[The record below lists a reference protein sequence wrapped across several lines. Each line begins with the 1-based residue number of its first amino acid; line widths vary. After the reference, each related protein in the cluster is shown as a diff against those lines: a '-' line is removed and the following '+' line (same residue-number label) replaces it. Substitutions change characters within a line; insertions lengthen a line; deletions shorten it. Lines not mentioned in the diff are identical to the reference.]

1 MHDHASSIVSSLR
14 ACRPGAPAALCLFL
28 TACIIDGGPDD
39 GRGGG
44 KADDPDGDEC
54 TSPAYGDGTCDVDL
68 ECAAPDID
76 CFVTFDDQQSAET
89 WYAAFEQLL
98 AAEEFRPP
106 RAFVPESDPGFQRM
120 RALLDEGWEAY
131 KAVNPVGDLADARPA
146 LIVIEDPAVNAFV
159 VPDLESG
166 KAGFAVVVQTGL
178 LAQNSSDE
186 AMLGLVMHELEH
198 AVALHI
204 VADVKD
210 RLRRFYVAH
219 DGEPIGFTQ
228 LDDPLAREHGER
240 WRALAFEVG
249 PFSTAELGGLPFGS
263 SQVSRVFNTV
273 LQAIPPEGAAAC
285 EGPLSDLRALQ
296 NDLFARVSLL
306 DTTLDLQPGEVLP
319 GIDAAL
325 ARLRDECLAGADQGF
340 IDVVAAMAGV
350 PPDAIRAE
358 MTPEDLALVD
368 GVHFVDAI
376 ANLMRDRR
384 ARMRATEEAFAR
396 DSYRPWSALRYYSYE
411 EAADDATVPVLHA
424 MGLPAAGLGEFL
436 FAAQDETTRTACR
449 PLLDAGE
456 VPPYG
461 ADLSDEHHAT
471 CWRVDHV
478 RRLADSGLTT
488 GEAAARRPH
497 PAAPQPRRHRPLPI
511 PPRLSDL
518 IVY

>member
-1 MHDHASSIVSSLR
+1 MHGSHRTIVSSLR
-14 ACRPGAPAALCLFL
+14 ACRTGPPAALCLLL

-39 GRGGG
+39 GGGGG
-44 KADDPDGDEC
+44 KADDPNGGEC

-76 CFVTFDDQQSAET
+76 CFVIFDDQQTAET
-89 WYAAFEQLL
+89 WYAGFEALL
-98 AAEEFRPP
+98 AAEEFRAP
-106 RAFVPESDPGFQRM
+106 RAIVPESDPSFQRM
-120 RALLDEGWEAY
+120 RQLLDEGWEAY
-131 KAVNPVGDLADARPA
+131 KEVKPVGDLASARPA

-159 VPDLESG
+159 VPDVESG
-166 KAGFAVVVQTGL
+166 KAGFAVIVQTGL
-178 LAQNSSDE
+178 LAQDSSEE

-210 RLRRFYVAH
+210 RIRRFYVAH
-219 DGEPIGFTQ
+219 DGEPLGFTQ
-228 LDDPLAREHGER
+228 LDDPLARQHGEA
-240 WRALAFEVG
+240 WRALASEVG
-249 PFSTAELGGLPFGS
+249 PFSTAELGGLPFGQ
-263 SQVSRVFNTV
+263 SQVSRVLGTV
-273 LQAIPPEGAAAC
+273 LQSIPPEGAAAC
-285 EGPLSDLRALQ
+285 EGPLSELRALQ
-296 NDLFARVSLL
+296 NELFARVSLL
-306 DTTLDLQPGEVLP
+306 DTTLDLQPGEVVP
-319 GIDAAL
+319 RIDAAL
-325 ARLRDECLAGADQGF
+325 GRVRDECLAGFEHGF

-350 PPDAIRAE
+350 SPDDIRAQ

-376 ANLMRDRR
+376 ANLTKDRR
-384 ARMRATEEAFAR
+384 ARMRAAEETFAR
-396 DSYRPWSALRYYSYE
+396 DSYRPWTALRYYSYE

-436 FAAQDETTRTACR
+436 FGAQDEAIRPGCR
-449 PLLDAGE
+449 ALLDAGE

-478 RRLADSGLTT
+478 QRVADSGLTT
-488 GEAAARRPH
+488 GEAAARRAR
-497 PAAPQPRRHRPLPI
+497 PASPAPVHRLPI
-511 PPRLSDL
+511 PRPLSDL